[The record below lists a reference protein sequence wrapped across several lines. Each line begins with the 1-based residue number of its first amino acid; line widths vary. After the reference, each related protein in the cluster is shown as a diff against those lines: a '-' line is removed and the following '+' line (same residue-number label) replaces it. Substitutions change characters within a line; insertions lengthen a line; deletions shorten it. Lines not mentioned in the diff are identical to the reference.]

1 MTARIAWGRGSL
13 ATGQAQSGEAGVV
26 RQEDLPKV
34 LRVIRPT
41 DGIRGADPDPNRLTL
56 MLDDK
61 GIIVE
66 AFWE

>member
-1 MTARIAWGRGSL
+1 M
-13 ATGQAQSGEAGVV
+13 
-26 RQEDLPKV
+26 
-34 LRVIRPT
+34 IRPT

>member
-1 MTARIAWGRGSL
+1 MTARIAWARRF
-13 ATGQAQSGEAGVV
+13 AAAGQAQSGDQGVV

-34 LRVIRPT
+34 LRVIRPS
-41 DGIRGADPDPNRLTL
+41 DGIRGADQDPDRLTL